1 VAILKEAKEEENSRA
16 LVEMWSW
23 FGRTCELGIS
33 HGIRFTTFSQMLAK
47 CRRDL
52 LFASMAIIL
61 PIRAYRGFGRDF
73 YPLSPI
79 QLPGLRVLLKRA
91 LYLTLSLSKAFSR
104 YHGLSHAVASLGL
117 ICHLTLP
124 QLCYF

>member
-1 VAILKEAKEEENSRA
+1 MAGHSSRCGPGLIVRA
-16 LVEMWSW
+16 NL
-23 FGRTCELGIS
+23 RS
-33 HGIRFTTFSQMLAK
+33 HGIRFIAFLQMLAK
-47 CRRDL
+47 CWRDL
-52 LFASMAIIL
+52 LFALMAIIL
-61 PIRAYRGFGRDF
+61 PIRAYKVSGKDF

-79 QLPGLRVLLKRA
+79 QLLRVLLKRA

-117 ICHLTLP
+117 ICHPTLP